1 MALSPAISP
10 GVSPGG
16 TLGAAG
22 AGTGAGAVAG
32 LPSASGSRAS
42 PAPKAQSRLAA
53 LAAAIPPPMSAYLH
67 FLRRELAVVA
77 AAMPDAKDADV
88 IATAGER

>member
-32 LPSASGSRAS
+32 LPSASRAS
-42 PAPKAQSRLAA
+42 PAPKAQSRVAA

-77 AAMPDAKDADV
+77 AAAMPDAKDADV